1 MSALVLAAIVVAQM
15 GFLAA
20 VFIYLVGR
28 RMAETRRLAR
38 RASERARVSGHIE
51 EALAGRVSPDA
62 FARALPKHRAPMVT
76 AALQEAAAR
85 NLGAAWERLA
95 RAVHQSRWFAATLR
109 RRSESRW
116 WWRRLVAARLL
127 ATIGDEHDVPCAVRL
142 LGDRHPGVRLAA
154 VQLVKRLPHPDL
166 LESFLDRAI
175 EAPRVARQHYFD
187 ALAAVRGLL
196 VPILVR
202 RLERPG
208 SAYELR
214 AILTLA
220 GQLASPELLDHL
232 FAFADTPSPDARTQV
247 ARALG
252 SYPEPRARD
261 ALMTLLADPAWEV
274 RTQAAASL
282 GAIRA
287 LEARDGLRKALGDQN
302 WWVRLR
308 AAIALRQLG
317 ATGLEVLREVRGGAD
332 RFADEMA
339 GYMLGLSDEA
349 VAGYAA

>member
-15 GFLAA
+15 AFLAA
-20 VFIYLVGR
+20 VFVFLVFR
-28 RMAETRRLAR
+28 RMAEARRLAL
-38 RASERARVSGHIE
+38 RASERARLSGRIE
-51 EALAGRVSPDA
+51 AALAGRLSPGE
-62 FARALPKHRAPMVT
+62 FARGLPRHRAPMVT
-76 AALQEAAAR
+76 AALQVGAMQG
-85 NLGAAWERLA
+85 LGDAWEQLA
-95 RAVHQSRWFAATLR
+95 AAVHQSPWFRRTLR
-109 RRSESRW
+109 RRVQSRW
-116 WWRRLVAARLL
+116 WWRRLIASRLL
-127 ATIGDEHDVPCAVRL
+127 ATIGDERDVPCALRL

-166 LESFLDRAI
+166 LETFLEQAI
-175 EAPRVARQHYFD
+175 QAPRVSRQHYFD
-187 ALAAVRGLL
+187 ALTTVRELL
-196 VPILVR
+196 VPILLR
-202 RLERPG
+202 RLQAPG
-208 SAYELR
+208 GSYELR

-220 GQLASPELLDHL
+220 GQLASPELLDPL
-232 FAFADTPSPDARTQV
+232 FEYAGAPNADVRTQV

-252 SYPEPRARD
+252 SYPDPRARD
-261 ALMTLLADPAWEV
+261 ALLILLGDPVWEV
-274 RTQAAASL
+274 RTQAASSL

-287 LEARDGLRKALGDQN
+287 LDARDQLKQALSDEN

-317 ATGLEVLREVRGGAD
+317 ATGLEVLRQVRGGAD

>member
-1 MSALVLAAIVVAQM
+1 MSALVLAAIVVVQM
-15 GFLAA
+15 AFLAA
-20 VFIYLVGR
+20 VFLYLVGR
-28 RMAETRRLAR
+28 RMAEARRVAR
-38 RASERARVSGHIE
+38 RASERARLGARIQ
-51 EALAGRVSPDA
+51 EALAGRLSPEA
-62 FARALPKHRAPMVT
+62 FARGLPRHRAPMVT
-76 AALQEAAAR
+76 AALQEASAR
-85 NLGAAWERLA
+85 GRDDAWERLTA
-95 RAVHQSRWFAATLR
+95 AVHGSAWFERTLR
-109 RRSESRW
+109 HRAGSRW

-127 ATIGDEHDVPCAVRL
+127 ATVGDERDVRRAVGL

-166 LESFLDRAI
+166 LETFLDHAI

-196 VPILVR
+196 VPILIR

-232 FAFADTPSPDARTQV
+232 IAYAATPSPDARTQV

-252 SYPEPRARD
+252 SYPDPRARD
-261 ALMTLLADPAWEV
+261 ALLALLGDPVWEV

-282 GAIRA
+282 GAIHA
-287 LEARDGLRKALGDQN
+287 LEARDGLKRALSDQN

-339 GYMLGLSDEA
+339 GYMLGLTDEA

>member
-1 MSALVLAAIVVAQM
+1 MSALVLAAIVLAQM
-15 GFLAA
+15 AFLAA
-20 VFIYLVGR
+20 VFLYLVGR
-28 RMAETRRLAR
+28 RMAESRRLAL
-38 RASERARVSGHIE
+38 RASERSRLSDRIE
-51 EALAGRVSPDA
+51 QVVAGRLSPDA
-62 FARALPKHRAPMVT
+62 FAQGLARHRAPMVT
-76 AALQEAAAR
+76 AVLQEAAVHSR
-85 NLGAAWERLA
+85 GEAWERLTA
-95 RAVHQSRWFAATLR
+95 AVHQSVWFQRALR
-109 RRSESRW
+109 HRAGSRW

-127 ATIGDEHDVPCAVRL
+127 ATIGDDRDVPSAVEL

-166 LESFLDRAI
+166 LENFLDHAI

-187 ALAAVRGLL
+187 ALTAVREMM
-196 VPILVR
+196 VPILLR

-220 GQLASPELLDHL
+220 GQMSSPELLDHL
-232 FAFADTPSPDARTQV
+232 LAYADTPSPDARTQV

-252 SYPEPRARD
+252 SFPDPRARD
-261 ALMTLLADPAWEV
+261 ALLALLGDPVWEV

-287 LEARDGLRKALGDQN
+287 LEARDGLRHALSDQN

-339 GYMLGLSDEA
+339 GYMLGLTDEA

>member
-1 MSALVLAAIVVAQM
+1 MSALVLAAIVVIQM
-15 GFLAA
+15 AFLTA
-20 VFIYLVGR
+20 VFVYLVGR
-28 RMAETRRLAR
+28 RLAEGRRQALRASARARLA
-38 RASERARVSGHIE
+38 ERIE
-51 EALAGRVSPDA
+51 QALAGRLSHA
-62 FARALPKHRAPMVT
+62 ELARGFDGHRAPIVVLALQAAAVT
-76 AALQEAAAR
+76 AP
-85 NLGAAWERLA
+85 GDAWERLA
-95 RAVHQSRWFAATLR
+95 QAVHESRWFAGTLR
-109 RRSESRW
+109 RRAESRW

-127 ATIGDEHDVPCAVRL
+127 ATIGDDRDVHHAVRL

-154 VQLVKRLPHPDL
+154 VQLVKRLRHPTL
-166 LESFLDRAI
+166 VETFLDRAI

-187 ALAAVRGLL
+187 ALVAVRELL

-220 GQLASPELLDHL
+220 GQLASPDLLEQL
-232 FAFADTPSPDARTQV
+232 LVFADTPSPDARTQV

-252 SYPEPRARD
+252 SYPESRARD
-261 ALMTLLADPAWEV
+261 ALLALLADPAWEV

-282 GAIRA
+282 GAIHA
-287 LEARDGLRKALGDQN
+287 LEARDGLKQALSDQN

-339 GYMLGLSDEA
+339 GYTLGLTDEA

>member
-28 RMAETRRLAR
+28 RMAETRRLAL
-38 RASERARVSGHIE
+38 RASERARLGGRIE
-51 EALAGRVSPDA
+51 EALAGRLSLDA
-62 FARALPKHRAPMVT
+62 FAHLLPRHRAPMVT
-76 AALQEAAAR
+76 AALQDAAVP
-85 NLGAAWERLA
+85 GGDAWERLA
-95 RAVHQSRWFAATLR
+95 AAVHRSPWFGQTLR
-109 RRSESRW
+109 RAESRW

-127 ATIGDEHDVPCAVRL
+127 ATIGDEGDVPCAVRL

-166 LESFLDRAI
+166 LETFLDHAI

-187 ALAAVRGLL
+187 ALAALRGLL
-196 VPILVR
+196 VPILLR

-232 FAFADTPSPDARTQV
+232 FAFAATPSPDARTQV

-261 ALMTLLADPAWEV
+261 ALLTLLADPEWEV

-287 LEARDGLRKALGDQN
+287 LDARDSLKKALSDQN

>member
-15 GFLAA
+15 VFLAA
-20 VFIYLVGR
+20 VFVYLLGR
-28 RMAETRRLAR
+28 RMAEGRRLAV
-38 RASERARVSGHIE
+38 RATERARLSGRISD
-51 EALAGRVSPDA
+51 ALSGGMTPAA
-62 FARALPKHRAPMVT
+62 FAHGLPRRRAPVVT
-76 AALQEAAAR
+76 AALQDAAR
-85 NLGAAWERLA
+85 GPGAAWEALA
-95 RAVHQSRWFAATLR
+95 AAVHESEWFRRTMR
-109 RRSESRW
+109 RRGGSRW

-127 ATIGDEHDVPCAVRL
+127 ATVGDERDVPVALEL
-142 LGDRHPGVRLAA
+142 LGDRHPAVRLAA

-166 LESFLDRAI
+166 LETFLDRAI

-187 ALAAVRGLL
+187 ALAAVPDLL

-214 AILTLA
+214 AALTLA
-220 GQLASPELLDHL
+220 GQVTSPALLDHL
-232 FAFADTPSPDARTQV
+232 LGYAATPSPDARTQV

-252 SYPEPRARD
+252 RYADPRALD
-261 ALMTLLADPAWEV
+261 ALRSLLADPVWEV

-287 LEARDGLRKALGDQN
+287 LSASGDLKQALSDRN

-332 RFADEMA
+332 HFADEMA

>member
-1 MSALVLAAIVVAQM
+1 MSALVLLSVVVAQM
-15 GFLAA
+15 AFLAA
-20 VFIYLVGR
+20 VFVYLVGR
-28 RMAETRRLAR
+28 RMAETRRLAL
-38 RASERARVSGHIE
+38 RASERFRLSDQIEQVVAGRLAPEAFAAGLSGH
-51 EALAGRVSPDA
+51 RT
-62 FARALPKHRAPMVT
+62 PMVA
-76 AALQEAAAR
+76 AALQEAAGRAR
-85 NLGAAWERLA
+85 GEAWERLTA
-95 RAVHQSRWFAATLR
+95 AVHQSGWFQRALR
-109 RRSESRW
+109 HRAGSRW

-127 ATIGDEHDVPCAVRL
+127 ATVGDERDVPSAVEL

-166 LESFLDRAI
+166 LESFLDHAI

-187 ALAAVRGLL
+187 ALTAVRDLL
-196 VPILVR
+196 VPILLR

-220 GQLASPELLDHL
+220 GQMASPELLDHL
-232 FAFADTPSPDARTQV
+232 LAYADTPSPDARTQV

-252 SYPEPRARD
+252 SYPDPRARD
-261 ALMTLLADPAWEV
+261 ALLALLGDPVWEV

-287 LEARDGLRKALGDQN
+287 PEARDGLKRALSDQN

-317 ATGLEVLREVRGGAD
+317 ATGVEVLREVRGGAD

-339 GYMLGLSDEA
+339 GYMLGLTDEA